1 MTINVV
7 AVLNISALRSTD
19 HTQFTSVCVQGY
31 YLALDGGGGL
41 YHCDTTDTTSSDNG
55 GTVIVASD
63 GARWK
68 LQTIGGFVAVEQ
80 FGAKGDGA
88 ADDTDAINRCLAS
101 FGLSGGTAVAV
112 RIYNVSTINV
122 PQNCSLAGELQNSE
136 QTLSGSAQN
145 YYSWGSQVRLQASGV
160 INLARGASLDKMLII
175 RAGLSLPVTNDTQ
188 ATAVVGQMSG
198 VGVSVTDAGC
208 SITNTM
214 LLGHGQAINVLAN
227 QSNTQGRF
235 YMSNVRIDSKYGVYI
250 NGAYDLC
257 RLYSVHCWPFLTVHA
272 SGVSGANLSR
282 AGVAFSLEN
291 VDDWSQ
297 LVSCFAYGYGVAYQ
311 CSSTANIEFLA
322 CQADGPSAGQQTA
335 FNIIGTS
342 TYTHMEGCMVNSY
355 QTAVAIN
362 IGPIG
367 AGGANWPEVR
377 SVNGNYNCIGTCI
390 SVDSGQLRSVNDSFH
405 SGTVGV
411 AFGAGT
417 LHGSSLSTPYFNNG
431 VGTPWNFASDGIQK
445 IVSVV
450 APTFYGGAASANPS
464 QVLSDFNIVSQSSVA
479 PGVGPSYQWS
489 GPYSTY
495 TGLYAS
501 VQARLVSGTT
511 GNEASDLV
519 FSGFRAGAMIDR
531 LVIDH
536 DGHLYPAK
544 NNAYNCGGPNN
555 RWLSVYAANGMINTS
570 DETYKTDVREIDEV
584 LLDAFALIRPV
595 QFRWKMGDD
604 IRWRVGYR
612 AQDLER
618 ALRQRGADPA
628 QYSLWVRDE
637 IVEDGQ
643 GTGRFIQGLDYDQL
657 AVLRE
662 ALERRRT
669 AEVRS

>member
-1 MTINVV
+1 MAINVV
-7 AVLNISALRSTD
+7 AVQNISALRSTD
-19 HTQFTSVCVQGY
+19 HTQFASACVQGY
-31 YLALDGGGGL
+31 YSMLDGGGGL
-41 YHCDTTDTTSSDNG
+41 YHYDATDITSPDNG

-68 LQTIGGFVAVEQ
+68 LQVIGGFVAVEQ

-101 FGLSGGTAVAV
+101 FGLPGGTAVAAK
-112 RIYNVSTINV
+112 IYNVSTISV
-122 PQNCSLAGELQNSE
+122 PQNCCLAGELQNPE

-145 YYSWGSQVRLQASGV
+145 YYTWGSQIRLQSSGV
-160 INLARGASLDKMLII
+160 INLARGASLDKLLII
-175 RAGLSLPVTNDTQ
+175 RGGLSLPVTNDTQ
-188 ATAVVGQMSG
+188 ATAVVGQMVG
-198 VGVSVTDAGC
+198 VGVSVVDAGC

-297 LVSCFAYGYGVAYQ
+297 LVSCFSYGYGIAYQ

-322 CQADGPSAGQQTA
+322 CQADGPGVGQQTA
-335 FNIIGTS
+335 FNIIGAS

-355 QTAVAIN
+355 QTAVSIN
-362 IGPIG
+362 IEPIG
-367 AGGANWPEVR
+367 GSGANWPEVR
-377 SVNGNYNCIGTCI
+377 SVNGNYNCIGSCI
-390 SVDSGQLRSVNDSFH
+390 SVGSGQLRSVNDSFH
-405 SGTVGV
+405 SGAVGV

-417 LHGSSLSTPYFNNG
+417 LRGSSISTPYFNNG
-431 VGTPWNFASDGIQK
+431 VGIPWNFASDAIKK

-450 APTFYGGAASANPS
+450 APTFYGGASSANPS
-464 QVLSDFNIVSQSSVA
+464 QVLSDFNIVSQSGVA

-501 VQARLVSGTT
+501 VQARLVSGTA

-519 FSGFRAGAMIDR
+519 FSSFRAGAVIDR

-544 NNAYNCGGPNN
+544 GSAYNCGSQQNP
-555 RWLSVYAANGMINTS
+555 WLSVYVSSGVVNTS
-570 DETYKTDVREIDEV
+570 DETYKADFREIDEV
-584 LLDAFALIRPV
+584 LLDAFASIKPV
-595 QFRWKMGDD
+595 QFRWKEGDD

-628 QYSLWVRDE
+628 LYSLWVRDE

-643 GTGRFIQGLDYDQL
+643 RTDRFIQGLDYDQL
-657 AVLRE
+657 AVLRD
-662 ALERRRT
+662 ALERRRGI
-669 AEVRS
+669 EERS